1 MQIWT
6 TVKSK
11 RQGALENGEIDTR
24 DAYQQEIY
32 CSWPELFDAPADLA
46 EQLNKNFGYLQV
58 APPGMPM
65 GHWAQAVN
73 DLKRQ
78 LMIPGQV
85 RQRELHWDGV
95 DIGDLMRKLRVLEAY
110 GTVDIYN
117 LPGYEIDHPAVLTCD
132 VTGNCLLDNTVHG
145 RQIARYTGRIASI
158 DDILHYEAIARKRL
172 RYQMMTPATVA
183 RAGYE
188 LHGIE
193 NMPERTEVMRRIPD
207 DGPALLRSR
216 CVYCGTAVKVR
227 GEMRDGRPHYEVDT
241 TPVCPHLQLRIKQYP
256 DGDGG
261 FFDRLHIYHWQEPRG
276 FLYNRKT
283 EAERRVKESQIGSE
297 IDDSALRS
305 FLHNPPAKR

>member
-6 TVKSK
+6 TPKSQ

-24 DAYQQEIY
+24 DAYQQEIW

-46 EQLNKNFGYLQV
+46 EQLNKNLGFLKI
-58 APPGMPM
+58 ATPGMPM
-65 GHWAQAVN
+65 SHWAQAVN

-78 LMIPGQV
+78 LMVPGQV
-85 RQRELHWDGV
+85 RQRDLCWDGV
-95 DIGDLMRKLRVLEAY
+95 DIGDLMRKLRLLEAY
-110 GTVDIYN
+110 GTVDVYN
-117 LPGYEIDHPAVLTCD
+117 LPGYEIDHPAVLTSD
-132 VTGNCLLDNTVHG
+132 AAGNCLLDNTVHG
-145 RQIARYTGRIASI
+145 RQIAKYTGRVASI
-158 DDILHYEAIARKRL
+158 DSILHYEAVARKRL
-172 RYQMMTPATVA
+172 RYKMMTPATIM
-183 RAGYE
+183 RSGYE

-207 DGPALLRSR
+207 DGPALLRAR

-227 GEMRDGRPHYEVDT
+227 GEMRDGYPHYEIDT
-241 TPVCPHLQLRIKQYP
+241 SPLCPHLQLCIKQYP

-261 FFDRLHIYHWQEPRG
+261 FFDRLHIYHWQEPRA
-276 FLYNRKT
+276 FLHDRKA
-283 EAERRVKESQIGSE
+283 EAKKRGEECQIGSE